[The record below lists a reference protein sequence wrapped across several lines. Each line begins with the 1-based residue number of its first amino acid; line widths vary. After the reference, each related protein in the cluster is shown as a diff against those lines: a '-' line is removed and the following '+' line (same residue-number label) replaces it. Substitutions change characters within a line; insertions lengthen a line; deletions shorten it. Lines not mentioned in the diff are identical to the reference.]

1 MCIMNHAMNYQE
13 ETLHELLAENG
24 DEIAKHASE
33 ETLQLLRK
41 PYPLVENTDDGFRF
55 VSERFAYLMDYEL
68 GTDEGEL
75 VSRALQHKR
84 WALQEHFRNLYDWEI
99 A

>member
-1 MCIMNHAMNYQE
+1 MNHQE
-13 ETLHELLAENG
+13 LQLNELLAEHG
-24 DEIAKHASE
+24 EEIAKHASE

-41 PYPLVENTDDGFRF
+41 PYPLVENTDEGFGF

-68 GTDEGEL
+68 GTDEGDL
-75 VSRALQHKR
+75 VRRALEHKR

-99 A
+99 V